1 MNEKAGRLR
10 AFLPFCPPAL
20 QPFFMSLS
28 TVLFLFLAHLAVGI
42 AFTLVFVSRD
52 AGVKF
57 FRFNAGLAAIL
68 LAVALAFRYGAFGA
82 TLAEQSRMN
91 RIALLALDCAEAAL
105 VLYWATIGRMLAR
118 VRPVIVAIAVLAGLA
133 AVVLQAICVSADR
146 SVAVQVLTVASFLTS
161 AAMLGGACT
170 AMILGHWY
178 LVIPSLPVSHLQSIV
193 RGHIASMATRVAVV
207 GVAVWCA
214 LSTSIF
220 RPDGD
225 LGPSFRHYI
234 TSVDG
239 IFFWQRVLFGLA
251 GPAVLS
257 YLTWETAKIRSTQ
270 SATGILYV
278 DFFTVVVGEVLAK
291 YIVLATH
298 VPV

>member
-1 MNEKAGRLR
+1 MIL
-10 AFLPFCPPAL
+10 L
-20 QPFFMSLS
+20 
-28 TVLFLFLAHLAVGI
+28 LFLAHLGVGI
-42 AFTLVFVSRD
+42 AFTLLFVSRE

-68 LAVALAFRYGAFGA
+68 VAAAFAFAPGQVGPVGQVGQERLVGQEGIAKLSFQALVAFEVFLIFYWLTIGRAFTPFRRAILAFAVSVGVV
-82 TLAEQSRMN
+82 
-91 RIALLALDCAEAAL
+91 AL
-105 VLYWATIGRMLAR
+105 VLQALALS
-118 VRPVIVAIAVLAGLA
+118 VGDTA
-133 AVVLQAICVSADR
+133 AMR
-146 SVAVQVLTVASFLTS
+146 TLTVASFLSS
-161 AAMLGGACT
+161 AAFLGGACT

-178 LVIPSLPVSHLQSIV
+178 LVIPSLEVEHLQSIV
-193 RGHIASMATRVAVV
+193 VFHVASMVVRIAVV
-207 GVAVWCA
+207 GAVVFAA
-214 LSTSIF
+214 LALWGAGPAVNVVNF
-220 RPDGD
+220 R
-225 LGPSFRHYI
+225 RYI

-291 YIVLATH
+291 YLVLATR
-298 VPV
+298 VPL

>member
-1 MNEKAGRLR
+1 L
-10 AFLPFCPPAL
+10 
-20 QPFFMSLS
+20 
-28 TVLFLFLAHLAVGI
+28 VLFLFLSHLAIGVV
-42 AFTLVFVSRD
+42 FTLAFVSRE

-57 FRFNAGLAAIL
+57 FRFNAGLAAL
-68 LAVALAFRYGAFGA
+68 LLVAAFAFRPPEVVADTWGRIGFGA
-82 TLAEQSRMN
+82 L
-91 RIALLALDCAEAAL
+91 IVLEAAL
-105 VLYWATIGRMLAR
+105 VLYWATIGRVLASI
-118 VRPVIVAIAVLAGLA
+118 RPLIAGTGILAGVVALLAQAIAATAGGPP
-133 AVVLQAICVSADR
+133 VQAMTIMSFFSSA
-146 SVAVQVLTVASFLTS
+146 LL
-161 AAMLGGACT
+161 LGGACT

-193 RGHIASMATRVAVV
+193 KFHMASMALRIVVVAAAIF
-207 GVAVWCA
+207 VAIASWE
-214 LSTSIF
+214 
-220 RPDGD
+220 PG

-234 TSVDG
+234 FSIAG

-291 YIVLATH
+291 YLFLATR
-298 VPV
+298 VAL

>member
-1 MNEKAGRLR
+1 
-10 AFLPFCPPAL
+10 
-20 QPFFMSLS
+20 MSLS
-28 TVLFLFLAHLAVGI
+28 TVLFLFLAHLGVGI
-42 AFTLVFVSRD
+42 ALTLLFVSRE

-68 LAVALAFRYGAFGA
+68 LVIALAFAFRDLSAARPPGAGA
-82 TLAEQSRMN
+82 MN
-91 RIALLALDCAEAAL
+91 IGISLVALVVSTALV
-105 VLYWATIGRMLAR
+105 VLYWAIVGRLFTRFRTAILALA
-118 VRPVIVAIAVLAGLA
+118 VIAGLFAIAS
-133 AVVLQAICVSADR
+133 QAIDLSAGR
-146 SVAVQVLTVASFLTS
+146 SLPFLVLTVASFLTS

-178 LVIPSLPVSHLQSIV
+178 LVIPSMQVSHLQSIV
-193 RGHIASMATRVAVV
+193 RVHIGSMVARVMVV
-207 GVAVWCA
+207 GAAVWYA
-214 LSTSIF
+214 LATAYAANPVVGPTF
-220 RPDGD
+220 R
-225 LGPSFRHYI
+225 RYI
-234 TSVDG
+234 MSVDG

>member
-1 MNEKAGRLR
+1 V
-10 AFLPFCPPAL
+10 
-20 QPFFMSLS
+20 SLS
-28 TVLFLFLAHLAVGI
+28 TVLFLFLAHLGVGI
-42 AFTLVFVSRD
+42 AFTLVFVSRE

-57 FRFNAGLAAIL
+57 FRFNAGLAASL
-68 LAVALAFRYGAFGA
+68 LVIGLAFRF
-82 TLAEQSRMN
+82 QSISGRPSVSEM
-91 RIALLALDCAEAAL
+91 AL
-105 VLYWATIGRMLAR
+105 VVSTGLTVFSWATIGRLFTRFRTPILAAA
-118 VRPVIVAIAVLAGLA
+118 AIAGAIA
-133 AVVLQAICVSADR
+133 IVLQALEVSAGR
-146 SVAVQVLTVASFLTS
+146 SPAVVMLTVASFLTS

-178 LVIPSLPVSHLQSIV
+178 LVLPSMDVSHLQAIV
-193 RGHIASMATRVAVV
+193 RVHIASMAARVVV
-207 GVAVWCA
+207 VTAAVWFA
-214 LSTSIF
+214 LATW
-220 RPDGD
+220 RPELDA
-225 LGPSFRHYI
+225 GPSFRHYI
-234 TSVDG
+234 LSIDG

-291 YIVLATH
+291 YIVLATR

>member
-1 MNEKAGRLR
+1 
-10 AFLPFCPPAL
+10 
-20 QPFFMSLS
+20 MSLS
-28 TVLFLFLAHLAVGI
+28 TVLFFFLAHLGVGI
-42 AFTLVFVSRD
+42 ALTLVVVSKD

-57 FRFNAGLAAIL
+57 FRFNTGLAAIL
-68 LAVALAFRYGAFGA
+68 VAIALAFRYGVFGA
-82 TLAEQSRMN
+82 VAGEHSQTEQ
-91 RIALLALDCAEAAL
+91 IALLALDCSEAAL
-105 VLYWATIGRMLAR
+105 VLYWATVGRVLANI
-118 VRPVIVAIAVLAGLA
+118 RPAIVAIAVVAGSI
-133 AVVLQAICVSADR
+133 AVVLQAIDVSAGASTTLR
-146 SVAVQVLTVASFLTS
+146 ALTIASFLTS

-178 LVIPSLPVSHLQSIV
+178 LVIPSLQVSHLQSIV
-193 RGHIASMATRVAVV
+193 RVHIASMAARIVVV
-207 GVAVWCA
+207 GAAVWFA
-214 LSTSIF
+214 IATWQAES
-220 RPDGD
+220 GA
-225 LGPSFRHYI
+225 PSFRHYI
-234 TSVDG
+234 LSVDG

>member
-1 MNEKAGRLR
+1 
-10 AFLPFCPPAL
+10 
-20 QPFFMSLS
+20 MSLS
-28 TVLFLFLAHLAVGI
+28 DVLFLFLSHLAVGI
-42 AFTLVFVSRD
+42 ALTLVFVSRA

-57 FRFNAGLAAIL
+57 FRFNAGLAVIL
-68 LAVALAFRYGAFGA
+68 LAIALAFHFGEPA
-82 TLAEQSRMN
+82 AAPPAPWSAAW
-91 RIALLALDCAEAAL
+91 IANAALVCAEAAL
-105 VLYWATIGRMLAR
+105 VLYWATVGRTLASI
-118 VRPVIVAIAVLAGLA
+118 RPAIVAVAVGGGLIAT
-133 AVVLQAICVSADR
+133 VLQAVAVSAGR
-146 SVAVQVLTVASFLTS
+146 ALGFEVLTIASFLSS
-161 AAMLGGACT
+161 AAILGGACT
-170 AMILGHWY
+170 AMVLGHWY
-178 LVIPSLPVSHLQSIV
+178 LVIPSLDVSHLQSIV
-193 RGHIASMATRVAVV
+193 KVHIASMVVRVAVV
-207 GVAVWCA
+207 GAVVLFAIATWQPG
-214 LSTSIF
+214 T
-220 RPDGD
+220 
-225 LGPSFRHYI
+225 GPSFRHYI

>member
-1 MNEKAGRLR
+1 
-10 AFLPFCPPAL
+10 
-20 QPFFMSLS
+20 MSLS
-28 TVLFLFLAHLAVGI
+28 TVLFFFLAHLGVGI
-42 AFTLVFVSRD
+42 AFTLVFVSKD

-68 LAVALAFRYGAFGA
+68 VAIALAFRYGAFGA
-82 TLAEQSRMN
+82 VAVARAQTEQM
-91 RIALLALDCAEAAL
+91 ALLALDVSEAAL
-105 VLYWATIGRMLAR
+105 IMYWATVGRVLAKI
-118 VRPVIVAIAVLAGLA
+118 RPAIVGVAVLAGLT
-133 AVVLQAICVSADR
+133 AVVLQAVDVSAGASSMVR
-146 SVAVQVLTVASFLTS
+146 ALTIASFLTS

-178 LVIPSLPVSHLQSIV
+178 LVIPSLQVSHLQSIV
-193 RGHIASMATRVAVV
+193 KVHIASMLARVVVV
-207 GVAVWCA
+207 GVAVWFA
-214 LSTSIF
+214 IATWQADS
-220 RPDGD
+220 GV
-225 LGPSFRHYI
+225 PSFRHYI
-234 TSVDG
+234 MSVDG
-239 IFFWQRVLFGLA
+239 IFFWQRILFGLA

-298 VPV
+298 VAV